1 MILTLTSNSSAF
13 TTLEPTAGYE
23 AHSVLLLTL
32 SLFTQE
38 PKYYTVGC

>member
-13 TTLEPTAGYE
+13 TTLEPTASYE

-32 SLFTQE
+32 LLLTQE